1 MLYDVYDS
9 GLFFLF
15 FLRFKGEL
23 SFDYKGPRTKDA
35 IIEFTN
41 RVSG

>member
-1 MLYDVYDS
+1 MLYLT
-9 GLFFLF
+9 LFICFVL
-15 FLRFKGEL
+15 LKRFKGDL